1 MVIAPRHPDRA
12 TARNLQ
18 AVERVD
24 DLEYVL
30 AHLRRL
36 APAPVGA
43 VGAAGHSFGG
53 RTAVELA
60 AQEPRVRAVVT
71 MAGGADRATTATVTA
86 PTLMLAGG
94 ADTVD
99 PPALSVRSAK
109 ALPRGTPR
117 RVLVVPAVGHR
128 EPPRRAREHPR
139 RVRVAPH
146 ASRGRSH
153 TPDLQPH
160 PRSARMEPPMR
171 PDPRGATLEC
181 MNTTAPAPTRSG
193 PSTAALVA
201 AAAVGLL
208 SLIVL
213 AFGSVLLYGN
223 SKKNDDG
230 YLSTASHRLHT
241 STSAI
246 ATDDLDIDTLGS
258 GWLIDEDRYGKIE
271 LTAKSNDGKPVFVG
285 IARSRDAQAYLKG
298 TDHTTLRDVD
308 FAPFTAD
315 YRAHPAERSPGAPAS
330 HSIWVASSQGDGRQA
345 VKWDVKHGSWS
356 IVVMNADGSRGVDAD
371 VSAGAEVPILGD
383 AGWGLT
389 GIGLL
394 LLVLTGGLAFAS
406 ARLRRR

>member
-1 MVIAPRHPDRA
+1 M
-12 TARNLQ
+12 
-18 AVERVD
+18 
-24 DLEYVL
+24 L

-36 APAPVGA
+36 APGPVGA

-60 AQEPRVRAVVT
+60 AQEPRVQAVVT

-94 ADTVD
+94 ADSVD

-117 RVLVVPAVGHR
+117 RVLVVPAVGHAGSGTR
-128 EPPRRAREHPR
+128 RRASAPR
-139 RVRVAPH
+139 PH
-146 ASRGRSH
+146 GSSRISGASH

-160 PRSARMEPPMR
+160 PRSARLEPPMR

-371 VSAGAEVPILGD
+371 V
-383 AGWGLT
+383 
-389 GIGLL
+389 
-394 LLVLTGGLAFAS
+394 
-406 ARLRRR
+406 